1 MKKKVANIQTEAG
14 ANNNNTATNQDIVVN
29 ETVSTSNP
37 ADQNDSAVV
46 TKLPYHQK
54 GGYMHNG
61 DVFVNGIMK
70 PVNERTWV
78 YLFSENRNVM
88 DTYEGLHTIWELKSH
103 LPFMEEEL
111 FEQLKD
117 NIDQNGM
124 IDPILY
130 IKTGE
135 GEKVVVEGHT
145 RLVASIELGL
155 EEFPTKEIS
164 EPFTSLDE
172 VKLWMIKHQFQRR
185 NLTNAQ
191 RLKLAFLS
199 KPLLEELA
207 KKNNSEGGKGKKT
220 DKPFHTSNELSKLAG
235 VSKAS
240 VIRFNYVME
249 NATQDTI
256 ARLMNNEISVGKA
269 YDTVRNV
276 NQTTPEERKLVKS
289 LKEATELMGAEKI
302 SAYLIVKDEEQKQL
316 LDKKLPLNIV
326 FIMLEDVVFEL
337 ESFEKSLAIAA

>member
-1 MKKKVANIQTEAG
+1 MKKTVANIQTEAG
-14 ANNNNTATNQDIVVN
+14 ANNSNTATNQDIVAN

-37 ADQNDSAVV
+37 ADQNDPAVKP
-46 TKLPYHQK
+46 KLPYHQK

-70 PVNERTWV
+70 PVEDRTWV
-78 YLFSENRNVM
+78 YLFGQNRNVM
-88 DTYEGLHTIWELKSH
+88 DAYEGLHTIWELKAH
-103 LPFMEEEL
+103 LPFMEEKL
-111 FEQLKD
+111 FEQLKE
-117 NIDQNGM
+117 NIAQNGM
-124 IDPILY
+124 TDPILY
-130 IKTGE
+130 FLDDE
-135 GEKVVVEGHT
+135 GEKVVAEGHT
-145 RLVASIELGL
+145 RLMVAIELGL
-155 EEFPTKEIS
+155 KDFPTKQITQT
-164 EPFTSLDE
+164 FGSLDE
-172 VKLWMIKHQFQRR
+172 IKLWMIKHQFQRR

-276 NQTTPEERKLVKS
+276 NQTTPEERKLLKS

-326 FIMLEDVVFEL
+326 FIMLEDVLIEL